1 MDLSDFSLELGVLTG
16 LVVALGLSQILPV
29 YSFLATLAGG
39 AVAAY
44 LHARNYKQGAIAG
57 LLTGLSMA
65 LMIYLQMQRMAMP
78 TGEIIHSVIAYSS
91 ASTSAGL
98 YLFAGVYTVI
108 STTVAGIVTGKLI
121 YSDEFS
127 FHVVDT
133 APGR

>member
-1 MDLSDFSLELGVLTG
+1 MELSDFSLELGVLTG
-16 LVVALGLSQILPV
+16 LVVALGLSQILPA

-39 AVAAY
+39 GVAAY
-44 LHARNYKQGAIAG
+44 LHARNYKQGALAG

-65 LMIYLQMQRMAMP
+65 LMIYLEMQRITMP
-78 TGEIIHSVIAYSS
+78 TGEIVSSIVVYSS
-91 ASTSAGL
+91 SNTSTGL
-98 YLFAGVYTVI
+98 YMFAAAYTVI
-108 STTVAGIVTGKLI
+108 SSTLAGLVTGKLI